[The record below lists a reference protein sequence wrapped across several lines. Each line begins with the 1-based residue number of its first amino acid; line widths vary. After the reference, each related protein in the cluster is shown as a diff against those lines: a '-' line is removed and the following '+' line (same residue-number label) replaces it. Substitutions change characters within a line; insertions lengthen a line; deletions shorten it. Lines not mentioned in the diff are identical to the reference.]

1 MQIFCSYIYFSVESR
16 ERRLLQNHCSP
27 SRRPCLGHPP
37 QQEVDTCA
45 ALPPMDTDT
54 TALITTPPASMQD
67 RLQSAV
73 ESRITLRRPIPKI
86 HRFSTPCCRVR
97 STNIF
102 PPSSSTTH
110 PSLMDPERS
119 GAGQDA
125 CRPQGQSVTQ
135 PCERERS
142 RLCFSRRASGLVG
155 LKWTT
160 PSRRRS
166 RCCCPKHECCES
178 IDTVVADHQPG
189 GDDHGFRLRPGWQ
202 LHHP

>member
-37 QQEVDTCA
+37 QQEVGHLRSIATNGHRHNGINNNTTSINAGSSSKRRGVANNSQAPHPENSSLLDTV
-45 ALPPMDTDT
+45 L
-54 TALITTPPASMQD
+54 
-67 RLQSAV
+67 
-73 ESRITLRRPIPKI
+73 SRKE
-86 HRFSTPCCRVR
+86 HQH
-97 STNIF
+97 F

-110 PSLMDPERS
+110 PSLIGPRTLWRRP
-119 GAGQDA
+119 GC

-155 LKWTT
+155 SNGQHQADAGHGAAAPSTSAARASTQSSLTT
-160 PSRRRS
+160 TWRRRS
-166 RCCCPKHECCES
+166 W
-178 IDTVVADHQPG
+178 G
-189 GDDHGFRLRPGWQ
+189 RLRPGWQ